1 MLSLSYGCLV
11 TVNILQL
18 FLTVPWVGLRCV
30 IVVCPD
36 HTNLLILSSY
46 EQNLCLM
53 VLDRL
58 LTLSLSLNLKAYQMH
73 SVPIFNFIFCHL
85 FRL

>member
-18 FLTVPWVGLRCV
+18 FLTAPWVGLRCV
-30 IVVCPD
+30 IVVCSD
-36 HTNLLILSSY
+36 HTNLLILSKN
-46 EQNLCLM
+46 EQDLCLM

-58 LTLSLSLNLKAYQMH
+58 LTLSLSLSQLESISDAFSTHIQFYILPF
-73 SVPIFNFIFCHL
+73 V
-85 FRL
+85 

>member
-30 IVVCPD
+30 IVVCSD
-36 HTNLLILSSY
+36 HTNLIILSSY
-46 EQNLCLM
+46 EQDVGLM

-58 LTLSLSLNLKAYQMH
+58 LTLSLSQLESISDAFSTHIQFYILPF
-73 SVPIFNFIFCHL
+73 V
-85 FRL
+85 